1 MGMLYKVLI
10 QKACSDLSWW
20 KKQQLMTLTGA
31 RGRQVE
37 TKRM

>member
-20 KKQQLMTLTGA
+20 KKQQLMTGA
-31 RGRQVE
+31 RGRQDE